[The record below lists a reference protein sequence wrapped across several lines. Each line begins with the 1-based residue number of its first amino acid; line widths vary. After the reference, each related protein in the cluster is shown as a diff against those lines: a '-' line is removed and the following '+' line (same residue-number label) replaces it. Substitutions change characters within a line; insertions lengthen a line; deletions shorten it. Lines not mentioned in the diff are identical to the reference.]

1 MRYFTLSISARIS
14 RYIFQGYFSSLRAE
28 LFDKGITV
36 TAVCP
41 GPIRTASVQNAVTE
55 VSGKVSGMAINLTGQ
70 IYTSYADNLS
80 RRIIRQIGH
89 TS

>member
-1 MRYFTLSISARIS
+1 M
-14 RYIFQGYFSSLRAE
+14 
-28 LFDKGITV
+28 

-70 IYTSYADNLS
+70 IYASYADNLS
-80 RRIIRQIGH
+80 RRIIRQIDH